1 MKTPSNNIDTRYTGE
16 ILKHLE
22 KQNELLMDAYRSMVN
37 ELRKLQVEEEMMMR
51 KFYELMST
59 QGQTIKDEDAD
70 KVLNN
75 DGENVHSGGGQ

>member
-22 KQNELLMDAYRSMVN
+22 KQNELLMDAYRSM
-37 ELRKLQVEEEMMMR
+37 VEEEMMMR